1 MADGNEDAPR
11 ERGVSKAEVMTT
23 RSTSETELDVARE
36 DEQAYARH
44 SYHEYVG
51 AWNDLVQKLEAARG
65 AGDLSMA
72 SRLAEELR
80 HIWPQPADVSHVA
93 WIAEPER
100 EIALSSD
107 QGL

>member
-1 MADGNEDAPR
+1 
-11 ERGVSKAEVMTT
+11 MTT
-23 RSTSETELDVARE
+23 RSISETELDVTLE

-72 SRLAEELR
+72 ARLAEELR

-107 QGL
+107 RGL

>member
-1 MADGNEDAPR
+1 MTPR
-11 ERGVSKAEVMTT
+11 EL
-23 RSTSETELDVARE
+23 SETELDVALE
-36 DEQAYARH
+36 DEQSYARH
-44 SYHEYVG
+44 SYHEYVN

-65 AGDLSMA
+65 AGDFSTA
-72 SRLAEELR
+72 ARLAEELR

-107 QGL
+107 RGL